1 MDITRD
7 IDSLTHFK
15 RNSSEVIEQL
25 KSTGQPMVL
34 TVNGKAEVVV
44 QDAASYQAML
54 DLLDRAEAI
63 AGIKRGLDS
72 VEKGEGIPAEKAFE
86 RLGENTRSR
95 KRHEEIPPHHS
106 APGTRRSRSCL
117 PVDSPAGA
125 QAAARWFNGF
135 VEALDTL
142 TEFPNRCGLAPENG
156 AVEPE
161 IRQLLYGGRSSVY
174 RAIFAITQR
183 EVHVLH
189 IRHTARTTLSSEDL
203 ADDI

>member
-34 TVNGKAEVVV
+34 TVNGQAELVV
-44 QDAASYQAML
+44 QDAASYQAVL

-86 RLGENTRSR
+86 RLRR
-95 KRHEEIPPHHS
+95 KHKIS
-106 APGTRRSRSCL
+106 KKA
-117 PVDSPAGA
+117 
-125 QAAARWFNGF
+125 
-135 VEALDTL
+135 
-142 TEFPNRCGLAPENG
+142 
-156 AVEPE
+156 
-161 IRQLLYGGRSSVY
+161 
-174 RAIFAITQR
+174 
-183 EVHVLH
+183 
-189 IRHTARTTLSSEDL
+189 
-203 ADDI
+203 

>member
-54 DLLDRAEAI
+54 DLLDRTEAI

-72 VEKGEGIPAEKAFE
+72 VEKGEGIPAEKAF
-86 RLGENTRSR
+86 
-95 KRHEEIPPHHS
+95 
-106 APGTRRSRSCL
+106 
-117 PVDSPAGA
+117 
-125 QAAARWFNGF
+125 
-135 VEALDTL
+135 
-142 TEFPNRCGLAPENG
+142 
-156 AVEPE
+156 
-161 IRQLLYGGRSSVY
+161 
-174 RAIFAITQR
+174 
-183 EVHVLH
+183 
-189 IRHTARTTLSSEDL
+189 
-203 ADDI
+203 